1 MCIVINL
8 IDLIGSKDYAGP
20 PSSYKSVQRFLNP
33 GFGTR
38 PRGSHTAGM
47 KGIDAA
53 SRASEWKVAWLA
65 TDATAGSSEKRCK
78 LRRQKGGMHYSGGSA
93 TVGLLLRPN
102 RGPFDRCLTLLVGLQ
117 QGNRELL

>member
-1 MCIVINL
+1 MLSPLCIVINL

-20 PSSYKSVQRFLNP
+20 PSSYKSAQRFLNP

-65 TDATAGSSEKRCK
+65 TDATAGSSANHGDK
-78 LRRQKGGMHYSGGSA
+78 KGA
-93 TVGLLLRPN
+93 CIFREAPLLWASS
-102 RGPFDRCLTLLVGLQ
+102 
-117 QGNRELL
+117 